1 MAVGAG
7 AALLLRRGPG
17 GSRPLGPALRIAGR
31 GARLAGAAG
40 LTGAAWAGKHGARGA
55 RWAAERGE
63 ELWDRVPADEIR
75 SNVAH
80 YAEAAREAIDEA
92 VENEVRDIKRA
103 IRRQRKR
110 IGI

>member
-17 GSRPLGPALRIAGR
+17 GNRPLGPALRIAGR

-40 LTGAAWAGKHGARGA
+40 LTGAAWAGKRGARGA
-55 RWAAERGE
+55 RWAAEQGE
-63 ELWDRVPADEIR
+63 ELWDRVPTDDIR
-75 SNVAH
+75 STVSH
-80 YAEAAREAIDEA
+80 YAEAAREAIDRA